1 MSTKKKANSA
11 KGRRYTQSEKA
22 DILAFVDKVNEQ
34 KGRGGQSA
42 ASKKFKIS
50 PLTISS
56 WIRSGAGG
64 ANGLSVASSGASIS
78 GPISRKLAK
87 LQALHDQIARSEK
100 DLSKMKTQFNTLKGS
115 L

>member
-1 MSTKKKANSA
+1 MSTKKKVNTA
-11 KGRRYTQSEKA
+11 KGRRYTTSEKA
-22 DILAFVDKVNEQ
+22 DILAFVDKVNAQ

-56 WIRSGAGG
+56 WIRSGVGGVGLSKMPAGG
-64 ANGLSVASSGASIS
+64 RIS
-78 GPISRKLAK
+78 GPIGKKLAK
-87 LQALHDQIARSEK
+87 LQALHDQISRAEN
-100 DLSKMKTQFNTLKGS
+100 DLAKMKTQFNALKGS

>member
-1 MSTKKKANSA
+1 MSNSNVNAA
-11 KGRRYTQSEKA
+11 KGRRYTAKEKA
-22 DILAFVDKVNEQ
+22 EIIAYVDKVNAE

-56 WIRSGAGG
+56 WIRSGAGRG
-64 ANGLSVASSGASIS
+64 SSASRSSSGSVV
-78 GPISRKLAK
+78 GPIGKKLAK
-87 LQALHDQIARSEK
+87 LQELHDQIAKAEK
-100 DLSKMKTQFNTLKGS
+100 ELARMRAQFDALKAS